1 MNNISHVDL
10 YAITA
15 TGSMNSSALTHPIR
29 CFTRQKSCMRKSR
42 LLALILIVVA
52 SSAAWAQVLSPVEIK
67 DPDLRSLQQQYLS
80 DLKLVGQDVLA
91 LQFEYHFYLSRKLDL
106 DESQQQHAD
115 QRSIRFDR
123 YNGQTVLAVTGNYY
137 AAYPADNIAAER
149 RARSTFVNVVMPILR
164 SEVPRFQSNHQ
175 VQGYALEISHHILG
189 RVMGVPVERP
199 ENLMVFL
206 PQSAAIKLLGSKDE
220 TAQQAGLM
228 QGQVFLNAEP
238 ITIWLNGEG
247 PQLRTGA
254 LSNPNS
260 TESKPPADGVGAG
273 IASVSEASV
282 GAAPANPSAA
292 RAAKP
297 NDIAPAPLRD
307 TSPEALTELQASS
320 QQLLGKLAK
329 ELDPQA
335 HFVSYVPQNFVAFRQ
350 GIYLELSLNTN
361 LPESAAGS
369 RYKLAAIAFDDHVA
383 HLIRPTL
390 TYFREEPK
398 FDGISFSTTIHL
410 TTKLAAAG
418 KSEAVE
424 FFFPFASLRCYE
436 KYDCTGQQLIDAGT
450 VLINGERVA
459 LDLEIAEGGPSH

>member
-1 MNNISHVDL
+1 
-10 YAITA
+10 
-15 TGSMNSSALTHPIR
+15 
-29 CFTRQKSCMRKSR
+29 MRKNR
-42 LLALILIVVA
+42 RLALILIVVA
-52 SSAAWAQVLSPVEIK
+52 NGVASAQVLSPAEIK
-67 DPDLRSLQQQYLS
+67 DPDLRSLQQQYMS
-80 DLKLVGQDVLA
+80 DLKVMGQDVLA

-149 RARSTFVNVVMPILR
+149 RARSTFLNVMMPILR
-164 SEVPRFQSNHQ
+164 SEVPRFQSNPQ

-189 RVMGVPVERP
+189 KVMGVPVERP

-206 PQSAAIKLLGSKDE
+206 PQSAAIRLLGAKDE
-220 TAQQAGLM
+220 STQQAGLM
-228 QGQVFLNAEP
+228 QGQVFLNAQP

-247 PQLRTGA
+247 PRPGPGA
-254 LSNPNS
+254 LSNPDS
-260 TESKPPADGVGAG
+260 TQSHPPSNGVGPG
-273 IASVSEASV
+273 IAPVSEASV
-282 GAAPANPSAA
+282 GQGPANPSKTQ
-292 RAAKP
+292 AAKP
-297 NDIAPAPLRD
+297 NDIAPTPPRD
-307 TSPEALTELQASS
+307 ASPEALMELQASS
-320 QQLLGKLAK
+320 QQLLATLVK

-335 HFVSYVPQNFVAFRQ
+335 HFVSYAPQNFVAFRQ

-369 RYKLAAIAFDDHVA
+369 RYKLAAMAFDDHVA
-383 HLIRPTL
+383 HLIRATL
-390 TYFREEPK
+390 TYFKDEPR
-398 FDGISFSTTIHL
+398 FDGISFSTTVH
-410 TTKLAAAG
+410 LAAKVAASG

-436 KYDCTGQQLIDAGT
+436 KYDCTGQQLINAGT

-459 LDLEIAEGGPSH
+459 LDLQIAEGSTGR